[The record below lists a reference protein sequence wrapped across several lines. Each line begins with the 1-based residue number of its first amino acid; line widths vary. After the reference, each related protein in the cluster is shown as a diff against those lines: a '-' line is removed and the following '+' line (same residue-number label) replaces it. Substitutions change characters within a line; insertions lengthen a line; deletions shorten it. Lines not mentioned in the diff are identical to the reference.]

1 MRTIFQFCLFSFRLK
16 TLNVANCN
24 LTEIIFEDSNFSD
37 KTKLFKELENL
48 IINNNKLN
56 KWRDIAELNKLE
68 KLENLII
75 KNNPVFNNEKYDTN
89 FILILSRIEKLKVLN
104 REVVIK
110 VFFAYKMQ
118 VLMILKI
125 L

>member
-1 MRTIFQFCLFSFRLK
+1 
-16 TLNVANCN
+16 
-24 LTEIIFEDSNFSD
+24 LTEIIFEDSNFND

-56 KWRDIAELNKLE
+56 KWRDVAELNKLE

-89 FILILSRIEKLKVLN
+89 FILILARIEKLKVLN
-104 REVVIK
+104 REVVIQSF
-110 VFFAYKMQ
+110 FFAYKMQ
-118 VLMILKI
+118 VLMIFKI